1 MSDLFDLNDFFHHE
15 YANAMELNLE
25 EASIEEQELPVL
37 LTKIWETKQ
46 KEE

>member
-15 YANAMELNLE
+15 YANAMELTLE
-25 EASIEEQELPVL
+25 EVSVEEQELPDL
-37 LTKIWETKQ
+37 LTKIWKTKQ